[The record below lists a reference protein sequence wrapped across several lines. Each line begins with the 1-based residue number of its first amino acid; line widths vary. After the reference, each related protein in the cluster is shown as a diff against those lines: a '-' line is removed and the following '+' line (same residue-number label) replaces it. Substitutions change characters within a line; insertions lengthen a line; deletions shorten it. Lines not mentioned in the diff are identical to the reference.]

1 MATTLKDIAKV
12 AGVSES
18 TASRALN
25 NNTLVSKKTTAK
37 VKKIAEELNFQFN
50 INARNL
56 ANKKTKRIGIIFPD
70 GYYNFNMRDF
80 FSELQKYLKEY
91 VEERGYE
98 GVIYTLSRESMSKS
112 NLNKLIN
119 GGEVDGLL
127 IACREIPVEDIETIK
142 KNKIPHTLVYY
153 KPNKYWG
160 KMKFFTND
168 NVDSGYIATK
178 YLAENGCQRI
188 ATVTSNDKRQKN
200 YSERTR
206 GYIRA
211 IRDSKLKIE
220 KEYIMKLDVNF
231 KNGEELAHKNFQVFK
246 ELDGIFCQQDKVAL
260 GLMKGLIDKGF
271 KIPEDISIIGHDN
284 MEIVNYFDP
293 KLTTV
298 EQPIKNICKSSVAS
312 LFNEIDGVEK
322 NIRRI
327 FKSSIVERET
337 VITNL

>member
-1 MATTLKDIAKV
+1 MAITLKDIAKV

-80 FSELQKYLKEY
+80 FSELQKHLKKY

-112 NLNKLIN
+112 NLKKLIN

-142 KNKIPHTLVYY
+142 KNNIPHTLVYY
-153 KPNKYWG
+153 KPNKY
-160 KMKFFTND
+160 
-168 NVDSGYIATK
+168 
-178 YLAENGCQRI
+178 
-188 ATVTSNDKRQKN
+188 
-200 YSERTR
+200 
-206 GYIRA
+206 
-211 IRDSKLKIE
+211 
-220 KEYIMKLDVNF
+220 
-231 KNGEELAHKNFQVFK
+231 
-246 ELDGIFCQQDKVAL
+246 
-260 GLMKGLIDKGF
+260 
-271 KIPEDISIIGHDN
+271 
-284 MEIVNYFDP
+284 
-293 KLTTV
+293 
-298 EQPIKNICKSSVAS
+298 
-312 LFNEIDGVEK
+312 
-322 NIRRI
+322 
-327 FKSSIVERET
+327 
-337 VITNL
+337 